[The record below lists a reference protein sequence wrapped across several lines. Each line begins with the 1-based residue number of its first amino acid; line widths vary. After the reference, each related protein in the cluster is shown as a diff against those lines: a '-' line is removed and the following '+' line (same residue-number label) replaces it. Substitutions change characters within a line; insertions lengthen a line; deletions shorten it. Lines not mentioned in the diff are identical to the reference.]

1 MSLPAT
7 VSVRVI
13 NGQSESGAIQ
23 NLNLPETTTIREVL
37 QMNKVNLDKMTVTVK
52 VDGDRI
58 PYDLDDEIQEGMSIT
73 ISPEQVKG
81 AAA

>member
-7 VSVRVI
+7 VSVCVI

-37 QMNKVNLDKMTVTVK
+37 QMNRVNLDKMTVTVK

-58 PYDLDDEIQEGMSIT
+58 TYDLDDEIQEGMSIT
-73 ISPEQVKG
+73 ISPENVKG
-81 AAA
+81 A